1 MQEPITV
8 QMGKFV
14 RNINEKRKEMQYSKK
29 WFIKTFGWPDVV
41 NSSVKNMCIRF
52 VTLTRIAKK
61 ECVCQTLQRSLRYLR
76 VNSIQVA
83 YDHASFVDVRGTL
96 EQTVGGGFNL
106 HFAIAAGI
114 WKKKMDVHR
123 KKIYLDTPRY

>member
-1 MQEPITV
+1 
-8 QMGKFV
+8 
-14 RNINEKRKEMQYSKK
+14 MQYSKK

-114 WKKKMDVHR
+114 WKKKNGCPSEENLFGHSTLLMIVTH
-123 KKIYLDTPRY
+123 IVFP